1 MEKSSGFESNY
12 GKQRVGSND
21 KIDEVAVIKE
31 LLRIV
36 EAWSHRENEALNKNL
51 FHEVLQRARMLASRN

>member
-31 LLRIV
+31 LLCIV
-36 EAWSHRENEALNKNL
+36 EAWSHRENETLNKNL
-51 FHEVLQRARMLASRN
+51 FHEVLQRARMLVSRN